1 MKPRFLEDSDG
12 KIEKVLMTCL
22 KPKVGLGT
30 IVEDTPKHLP
40 PDEDMFDPWDV
51 IYGPLQAIPHGSDK
65 FDIPDYEKVKELFT
79 IVKNF
84 DRKELFENL

>member
-1 MKPRFLEDSDG
+1 MKARFLEDSDG
-12 KIEKVLMTCL
+12 KVGKVLMTCL

-40 PDEDMFDPWDV
+40 PDEDMFDSWDV

-65 FDIPDYEKVKELFT
+65 FDVPDYEKVKELFT
-79 IVKNF
+79 IVKIF
-84 DRKELFENL
+84 DRKELLEDL